1 MVLSNIYK
9 KINHKKTIILLV
21 MVFFFTFIY
30 LFLDD
35 SNFSGINNIR
45 EIIKKEII
53 KEKIKKE
60 IKENFK
66 DIEKDEQIID
76 RITKETKNIV
86 KKKEFTKEKI
96 KPNIYQNFF
105 DRLYFSAITSS
116 TLGYGDIYPVSN
128 IAKMFVLIQAIS
140 TIIIIII

>member
-1 MVLSNIYK
+1 MNVSFIS
-9 KINHKKTIILLV
+9 KINKKMKVIILLIIV
-21 MVFFFTFIY
+21 LLFSAIY

-35 SNFSGINNIR
+35 SNFSGINNIK

-66 DIEKDEQIID
+66 GLEKDEHIID
-76 RITKETKNIV
+76 KITKETKYIV

-128 IAKMFVLIQAIS
+128 IAKFLVLIQAIS